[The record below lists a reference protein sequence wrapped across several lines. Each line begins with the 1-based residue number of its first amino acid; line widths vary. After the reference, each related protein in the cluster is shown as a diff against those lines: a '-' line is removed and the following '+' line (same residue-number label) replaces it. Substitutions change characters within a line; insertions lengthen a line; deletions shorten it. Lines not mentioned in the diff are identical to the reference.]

1 VNSDI
6 ETLAAISAGYRRGHD
21 RLEELRIRDIQNSNT
36 ESALRS
42 FDLIYKTTRKHPVER
57 KTVGLTKLQR
67 VLFGID
73 K

>member
-1 VNSDI
+1 MNSDI

-21 RLEELRIRDIQNSNT
+21 QLEELRIRDIQNSDT
-36 ESALRS
+36 AAAIRS
-42 FDLIYKTTRKHPVER
+42 FDLIYKATLKHPMER
-57 KTVGLTKLQR
+57 TTVGLTKLQR